1 MTTATSLILVINCGS
16 SSLKFALQP
25 VNDREPVLSGLA
37 ECLGL
42 EDARITFKS
51 SAGKSTQTLHGGR
64 HTEAMDAV
72 TQALTEQG
80 LLAQVVAIG
89 HRIVH
94 GGERFHASVLV
105 NEDVIAGIEA
115 CCELA
120 PLHNPGHL
128 IGIRAAQRAFPGLPQ
143 VTVFDT
149 AFHQT
154 MTADAFMYAV
164 PMRFYQDYG
173 VRRYGMHGTSCR
185 FVADEAVRELRLDP
199 QDHGIVVAHLGNG
212 ASATAIKNGHSVDTS
227 MGMTPL
233 EGLIMGTR
241 CGDIDPAAVTYIA
254 RREHLDLDGIDY
266 LLNRQCG
273 LLGIS
278 GLSSDCRALE
288 EAAANGHVNARLA
301 LEMFA
306 HRLARTVGALVSSL
320 HRFDALVFTGG
331 IGENSALLR
340 RMTLE
345 RLQVLGIQI
354 DEEAN
359 QRAVR
364 GQSGI
369 ISLAN
374 GPAALVVNTNEEWMI
389 ARDTAELARIP
400 GYQSEINRPAADSSA
415 SECLAS

>member
-25 VNDREPVLSGLA
+25 DNAQQPILSGLA

-42 EDARITFKS
+42 DDARITFKTATDKFS
-51 SAGKSTQTLHGGR
+51 QSLHGGR
-64 HTEAMDAV
+64 HAEAMEAV
-72 TQALTEQG
+72 TQMLSEQG
-80 LLAQVVAIG
+80 LLSQVKAVG

-94 GGERFHASVLV
+94 GGEHFHASVLV
-105 NEDVIAGIEA
+105 DEQVISGIEA

-128 IGIRAAQRAFPGLPQ
+128 VGIRAAQRAFPGLPQ

-154 MTADAFMYAV
+154 MAPEAYLYAV
-164 PMRFYQDYG
+164 PLRFYQQYG

-185 FVADEAVRELRLDP
+185 FVSAETIRELELDP
-199 QDHGIVVAHLGNG
+199 DDHGIVIAHLGNG
-212 ASATAIKNGHSVDTS
+212 ASATAVKNGHCVDTT

-241 CGDIDPAAVTYIA
+241 SGDIDPAAVTYIA
-254 RREHLDLDGIDY
+254 RRELLDLDGIDH
-266 LLNRQCG
+266 LLNKQSG

-288 EAAANGHVNARLA
+288 EAAALGNSEARLA

-306 HRLARTVGALVSSL
+306 HRLARLVGGLVASL

-331 IGENSALLR
+331 IGENSSLLR

-364 GQSGI
+364 GQSGK
-369 ISLAN
+369 ISRGS
-374 GPAALVVNTNEEWMI
+374 GPVALVVNTNEEWMI
-389 ARDTAELARIP
+389 ARDTAELALNQRGTP
-400 GYQSEINRPAADSSA
+400 EADSSEP
-415 SECLAS
+415 ECVAA

>member
-1 MTTATSLILVINCGS
+1 MTTANSLILVINCGS

-25 VNDREPVLSGLA
+25 ENAQQPMISGLA

-42 EDARITFKS
+42 DDARISFKTA
-51 SAGKSTQTLHGGR
+51 AGKFSESLNGGR
-64 HTEAMDAV
+64 HAEAMAV
-72 TQALTEQG
+72 VTRILAELD
-80 LLAQVVAIG
+80 LLPQVKAIG

-94 GGERFHASVLV
+94 GGEHFHASTLV
-105 NEDVIAGIEA
+105 DENVIAGIEA

-128 IGIRAAQRAFPGLPQ
+128 VGIRAAQQAFPGLPQ

-149 AFHQT
+149 AFHQS
-154 MTADAFMYAV
+154 MPAEAYLYAV
-164 PMRFYQDYG
+164 PLRFYHDYG

-185 FVADEAVRELRLDP
+185 FVSTEAVRELGLDP
-199 QDHGIVVAHLGNG
+199 QDHGMVIAHLGNG
-212 ASATAIKNGHSVDTS
+212 ASATAIKNGQSVDTS

-254 RREHLDLDGIDY
+254 RREHLDLDGIDH
-266 LLNRQCG
+266 LLNKQSG

-288 EAAANGHVNARLA
+288 EAAATGHSEARLA
-301 LEMFA
+301 LDMFA
-306 HRLARTVGALVSSL
+306 HRLARVIGALVSSL

-364 GQSGI
+364 GQSGL
-369 ISLAN
+369 ISRTG
-374 GPAALVVNTNEEWMI
+374 GPAVLVVNTNEEWMI
-389 ARDTAELARIP
+389 ARDTAALALQRRDAP
-400 GYQSEINRPAADSSA
+400 EADASA
-415 SECLAS
+415 PECMSV

>member
-1 MTTATSLILVINCGS
+1 MILVINCGS
-16 SSLKFALQP
+16 SSLKFALQA
-25 VNDREPVLSGLA
+25 VGAREPVLSGLA

-42 EDARITFKS
+42 DDARITFKS
-51 SAGKSTQTLHGGR
+51 PLGKSTLTLNGGR
-64 HTEAMDAV
+64 HAEAMAAV
-72 TQALTEQG
+72 TQELENQG
-80 LLAQVVAIG
+80 LLAQVVAVG

-94 GGERFHASVLV
+94 GGERFHASVLI
-105 NEDVIAGIEA
+105 NDDVIAGIEA

-128 IGIRAAQRAFPGLPQ
+128 VGIRAAQRAFPGLPQ
-143 VTVFDT
+143 VAVFDT

-154 MTADAFMYAV
+154 MAADAFMYAV
-164 PMRFYQDYG
+164 PIRFYQDYG

-185 FVADEAVRELRLDP
+185 FIADEAIRELGLDP

-212 ASATAIKNGHSVDTS
+212 ASATAIKNGRSVDTS

-233 EGLIMGTR
+233 EGLVMGTR

-254 RREHLDLDGIDY
+254 RREQLDLDGIDH
-266 LLNRQCG
+266 LLNQQSG

-306 HRLARTVGALVSSL
+306 HRLARSIGGLVSSL
-320 HRFDALVFTGG
+320 DRFDALVFTGG

-340 RMTLE
+340 RITLE
-345 RLQVLGIQI
+345 RLQVLGMKI

-364 GQSGI
+364 GQSGV
-369 ISLAN
+369 ISLQ
-374 GPAALVVNTNEEWMI
+374 GPTALVLNTNEEWMI
-389 ARDTAELARIP
+389 ARDTAELARIVGFAP
-400 GYQSEINRPAADSSA
+400 LISRPAADSSA
-415 SECLAS
+415 PECYHS